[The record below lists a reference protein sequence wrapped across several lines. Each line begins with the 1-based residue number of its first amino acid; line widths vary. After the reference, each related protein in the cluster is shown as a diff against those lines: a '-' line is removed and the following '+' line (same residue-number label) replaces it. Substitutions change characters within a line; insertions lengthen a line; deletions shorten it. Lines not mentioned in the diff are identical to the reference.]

1 MIFTAYKLL
10 DVVQF
15 RVFCLTGPIQVHQYY
30 NIQKYNIPTVTY
42 VSQTWTLALKS
53 KKKKKKNL
61 LKVFVNRAKGKR
73 LESEKLYNVYSPI
86 IIRIT
91 N

>member
-53 KKKKKKNL
+53 KKKKK
-61 LKVFVNRAKGKR
+61 
-73 LESEKLYNVYSPI
+73 EKLTEGVCKQGE
-86 IIRIT
+86 RET
-91 N
+91 FREWEAL